1 MTATAAAP
9 APAPAKKKPAR
20 EVDPRSWWQRVREGY
35 AWITITTIAIMLI
48 LWEVIPQTGII
59 NRILFP
65 TFTDTVAG
73 FFQLVAGGYW
83 WEDLAK
89 TMYAVAIAW
98 VIGCVFGFVMGVVL
112 GTNPFIRQAIT
123 PYAIAVQALPKVV
136 LAPLLIGWL
145 GFGSES
151 KIALAVIICFF
162 PVWIDTMVGLA
173 LPAANEFKLM
183 QSLKASR
190 WQVFTKLQ
198 LPSAIPLIMVGVK
211 HSLLLAFTGVLV
223 AEILS
228 ASDGGL
234 GKLAKEFASQLN
246 MSLTYAVVLV
256 VVILAVVLVSIA
268 DVIERRVV
276 FWSEENRARKR

>member
-1 MTATAAAP
+1 MTSGTSLAP
-9 APAPAKKKPAR
+9 R
-20 EVDPRSWWQRVREGY
+20 GSVSSGIRSTWFQRFREGS
-35 AWITITTIAIMLI
+35 AWIVITTVAII
-48 LWEVIPQTGII
+48 LVVWEFFPQSGLV

-65 TFTDTVAG
+65 TFGDTVTA
-73 FFQLVAGGYW
+73 FIQLVGGGYW
-83 WEDLAK
+83 WDDLYK
-89 TMYAVAIAW
+89 TMSAVAIAW
-98 VIGCVFGFVMGVVL
+98 VIGVVFGFSMGVVL
-112 GTNPFIRQAIT
+112 GTSPFIRQAIT

-173 LPAANEFKLM
+173 LPSANEFKLM
-183 QSLKASR
+183 KSLKASK

-198 LPSAIPLIMVGVK
+198 LPSALPMVMVGVK
-211 HSLLLAFTGVLV
+211 HALLLAFTGVIV

-234 GKLAKEFASQLN
+234 GKLTKEFASQLN
-246 MSLTYAVVLV
+246 MGLVYSVVTI
-256 VVILAVVLVSIA
+256 VVILSITLVSIA
-268 DVIERRVV
+268 DVIERKVV
-276 FWSEENRARKR
+276 FWSEESRSKKK

>member
-1 MTATAAAP
+1 MTTTTSAP
-9 APAPAKKKPAR
+9 TRVK
-20 EVDPRSWWQRVREGY
+20 VDDKRSLWRRIQEGS
-35 AWITITTIAIMLI
+35 AWISISTIGVLLL
-48 LWEVIPQTGII
+48 LWEVIPQTGLI

-65 TFTDTVAG
+65 TFTDVVAG
-73 FFQLVAGGYW
+73 FIQLIGGGYW
-83 WEDLAK
+83 WEDLGK
-89 TMYAVAIAW
+89 TMTAVAVAF
-98 VIGCVFGFVMGVVL
+98 VIGVTFGFLMGVLL
-112 GTNPFIRQAIT
+112 GTSPFIRTAIT
-123 PYAIAVQALPKVV
+123 PYAIAVQALPKVA

-183 QSLKASR
+183 QSLRATK
-190 WQVFTKLQ
+190 WQVFLKLQ

-211 HSLLLAFTGVLV
+211 HALLLAFTGVLV

-234 GKLAKEFASQLN
+234 GKLATEYASQLN
-246 MSLTYAVVLV
+246 MPLTYSVILV
-256 VVILAVVLVSIA
+256 VVIVAVVLVSIA

-276 FWSEENRARKR
+276 FWSDESRARKK

>member
-1 MTATAAAP
+1 VTTTATAP
-9 APAPAKKKPAR
+9 TENRVTPP
-20 EVDPRSWWQRVREGY
+20 PRRGGWWTRVREGS
-35 AWITITTIAIMLI
+35 AWISIGTILVLLAI
-48 LWEVIPQTGII
+48 WEVIP
-59 NRILFP
+59 RIGLVDRRLIP
-65 TFTDTVAG
+65 TFTDTAAG
-73 FFQLVAGGYW
+73 FVQLMGTGYW

-98 VIGCVFGFVMGVVL
+98 VIGVSFGFLMGVVL
-112 GTNPFIRQAIT
+112 GTSPFIRQAIT

-145 GFGSES
+145 GFGAES

-173 LPAANEFKLM
+173 LPSANEFKLM
-183 QSLKASR
+183 QSLRATR

-198 LPSAIPLIMVGVK
+198 LPSAIPMIMVGVK
-211 HSLLLAFTGVLV
+211 HALLLAFTGVLV

-228 ASDGGL
+228 ASEGGL
-234 GKLAKEFASQLN
+234 GKLASEFASQIN
-246 MSLTYAVVLV
+246 MPLTYAVVFV

-276 FWSEENRARKR
+276 FWSDEARARKR

>member
-1 MTATAAAP
+1 MTMLAPSPGPSQLHPERTRLRQIRDSSATIGVGTILLLVLIW
-9 APAPAKKKPAR
+9 
-20 EVDPRSWWQRVREGY
+20 ELVPRLESVNRV
-35 AWITITTIAIMLI
+35 L
-48 LWEVIPQTGII
+48 V
-59 NRILFP
+59 P
-65 TFTDTVAG
+65 TFSDVVGG
-73 FFQLVAGGYW
+73 FVRLVGTGYW
-83 WEDLAK
+83 WEDLGK
-89 TMYAVAIAW
+89 TMYAVAVAW
-98 VIGCVFGFVMGVVL
+98 VIGVAFGFVMGVAL
-112 GTNPFIRQAIT
+112 GTSPYVRQAIT

-173 LPAANEFKLM
+173 LPSANEFKLM
-183 QSLKASR
+183 QSLRASR
-190 WQVFTKLQ
+190 RQVFLKLQ
-198 LPSAIPLIMVGVK
+198 LPSAVPMIMVGVK
-211 HSLLLAFTGVLV
+211 HALLLAFTGVLV

-246 MSLTYAVVLV
+246 MPLTYAVVLV
-256 VVILAVVLVSIA
+256 VVILAVVLVSVA

-276 FWSEENRARKR
+276 FWSDESRARTR

>member
-1 MTATAAAP
+1 MTTTAP
-9 APAPAKKKPAR
+9 LEPPP
-20 EVDPRSWWQRVREGY
+20 VRDRRFSIDKVRQGS
-35 AWITITTIAIMLI
+35 AWISITTIVIFLL
-48 LWEVIPQTGII
+48 LWQVIPQTGLI
-59 NRILFP
+59 NRVLFP
-65 TFTDTVAG
+65 TFTDTLAG
-73 FFQLVAGGYW
+73 FVQLVTSGYW
-83 WEDLAK
+83 WDDLGK
-89 TMYAVAIAW
+89 TMIAVAIAW
-98 VIGCVFGFVMGVVL
+98 LIGVSFGFVMGVVL
-112 GTNPFIRQAIT
+112 GTSPFIRQAIT

-183 QSLKASR
+183 QSLKATR
-190 WQVFTKLQ
+190 RQIFLKLQ
-198 LPSAIPLIMVGVK
+198 LPSAIPMIMVGVK

-228 ASDGGL
+228 ASEGGL

-246 MSLTYAVVLV
+246 MPLTYSVVGI
-256 VVILAVVLVSIA
+256 VVILAVALVSIA
-268 DVIERRVV
+268 DVVERRVV
-276 FWSEENRARKR
+276 FWSEESRSRKR

>member
-1 MTATAAAP
+1 MTTTAP
-9 APAPAKKKPAR
+9 APAAPPPVQQKESAFAR
-20 EVDPRSWWQRVREGY
+20 FRAGS
-35 AWITITTIAIMLI
+35 AWLQITTTLVVLT
-48 LWEVIPQTGII
+48 LWQFVPQTGLI
-59 NRILFP
+59 NRTLFP
-65 TFTDTVAG
+65 TFTDTLAG
-73 FFQLVAGGYW
+73 FVQLVGGGYW
-83 WEDLAK
+83 WADLGK
-89 TMYAVAIAW
+89 TMAAVAISW
-98 VIGCVFGFVMGVVL
+98 LIGISFGFVMGVVL
-112 GTNPFIRQAIT
+112 GTSPFIRQAIT

-145 GFGSES
+145 GFGAES

-173 LPAANEFKLM
+173 LPSANEFKLM
-183 QSLKASR
+183 QSLRATKS
-190 WQVFTKLQ
+190 QIFLKLQ
-198 LPSAIPLIMVGVK
+198 LPSAIPMIMVGVK

-246 MSLTYAVVLV
+246 LPLTYSVVGV
-256 VVILAVVLVSIA
+256 VVILAVSLVSIA

-276 FWSEENRARKR
+276 FWSEESRARKR

>member
-1 MTATAAAP
+1 MTTTAP
-9 APAPAKKKPAR
+9 VVPPPVR
-20 EVDPRSWWQRVREGY
+20 EKRMSLERVREGS
-35 AWITITTIAIMLI
+35 AWISITTIVFFLL
-48 LWEVIPQTGII
+48 LWEFLPQTGLI
-59 NRILFP
+59 NRVLFP

-73 FFQLVAGGYW
+73 FVQLVGGGYW
-83 WEDLAK
+83 WADLGA
-89 TMYAVAIAW
+89 TMMAVAIAW
-98 VIGCVFGFVMGVVL
+98 AIGVSFGFTMGVVL
-112 GTNPFIRQAIT
+112 GTSPFIRQAIT

-145 GFGSES
+145 GFGAES

-190 WQVFTKLQ
+190 RQIFLKLQ
-198 LPSAIPLIMVGVK
+198 LPSAIPMIMVGVK

-228 ASDGGL
+228 SSEGGL
-234 GKLAKEFASQLN
+234 GKLAKEFAAQLN
-246 MSLTYAVVLV
+246 MPLTYSVVGI

-268 DVIERRVV
+268 DVVERRVV
-276 FWSEENRARKR
+276 FWSEESRARKR

>member
-1 MTATAAAP
+1 VTSRTATP
-9 APAPAKKKPAR
+9 
-20 EVDPRSWWQRVREGY
+20 QRTSSSSGLATTWFQRFREGS
-35 AWITITTIAIMLI
+35 AWIVITTVAII
-48 LWEVIPQTGII
+48 LLVWEFFPQSGLI

-65 TFTDTVAG
+65 TFGDTVTA
-73 FFQLVAGGYW
+73 FIQLVGGGYW
-83 WEDLAK
+83 WDDLAK
-89 TMYAVAIAW
+89 TMSAVAIAW
-98 VIGCVFGFVMGVVL
+98 VIGVAFGFTMGVVL
-112 GTNPFIRQAIT
+112 GISPFIRQAIT

-173 LPAANEFKLM
+173 LPSANEFKLM
-183 QSLKASR
+183 KSLKAKK

-198 LPSAIPLIMVGVK
+198 LPSALPMIMVGVK
-211 HSLLLAFTGVLV
+211 HALLLAFTGVIV

-234 GKLAKEFASQLN
+234 GKLTKEFASQLN
-246 MSLTYAVVLV
+246 MGLVYAVVTI
-256 VVILAVVLVSIA
+256 VVILSITLVSIA
-268 DVIERRVV
+268 DVIERKVV
-276 FWSEENRARKR
+276 FWSEESRSKKK

>member
-1 MTATAAAP
+1 MTATAP
-9 APAPAKKKPAR
+9 LEPPPVRDRRFTVDKAR
-20 EVDPRSWWQRVREGY
+20 EGS
-35 AWITITTIAIMLI
+35 AWISITTIIIFLL
-48 LWEVIPQTGII
+48 LWQFIPQTGLI
-59 NRILFP
+59 NRVLFP
-65 TFTDTVAG
+65 TFTETLAG
-73 FFQLVAGGYW
+73 FVQLVTSGYW
-83 WEDLAK
+83 WDDLGK
-89 TMYAVAIAW
+89 TMIAVAIAW
-98 VIGCVFGFVMGVVL
+98 LIGVSFGFVMGVVL
-112 GTNPFIRQAIT
+112 GTSPFIRQAIT

-183 QSLKASR
+183 QSLKATR
-190 WQVFTKLQ
+190 RQIFLKLQ
-198 LPSAIPLIMVGVK
+198 LPSAIPMIMVGVK

-228 ASDGGL
+228 ASEGGL

-246 MSLTYAVVLV
+246 MPLTYSVVGI
-256 VVILAVVLVSIA
+256 VVILAVSLVSIA
-268 DVIERRVV
+268 DVVERRVV
-276 FWSEENRARKR
+276 FWSEESRARKR

>member
-1 MTATAAAP
+1 MTITKAMNGLRPT
-9 APAPAKKKPAR
+9 R
-20 EVDPRSWWQRVREGY
+20 PRRPSTEKLQPGP
-35 AWITITTIAIMLI
+35 AWISIATIAVVLV
-48 LWEVIPQTGII
+48 LWQFIPQTGLI
-59 NRILFP
+59 NRVLFP
-65 TFTDTVAG
+65 TFTETLGG
-73 FFQLVAGGYW
+73 FVQLVTSGYW
-83 WEDLAK
+83 WEDLGK
-89 TMYAVAIAW
+89 TMVAVAIAW
-98 VIGCVFGFVMGVVL
+98 TIGVTFGFTMGVIL
-112 GTNPFIRQAIT
+112 GTSPFIRTAIT

-183 QSLKASR
+183 QSLKATR
-190 WQVFTKLQ
+190 WQVFLKLQ
-198 LPSAIPLIMVGVK
+198 LPSAIPMIMVGVK

-223 AEILS
+223 AEILA

-246 MSLTYAVVLV
+246 MPLTYSVVGI
-256 VVILAVVLVSIA
+256 VVILAVTLVSIA
-268 DVIERRVV
+268 DVVERRVV
-276 FWSEENRARKR
+276 FWSEESRTRRRS

>member
-1 MTATAAAP
+1 MTTTAP
-9 APAPAKKKPAR
+9 APAPAW
-20 EVDPRSWWQRVREGY
+20 VGDTRSLWRRIREGS
-35 AWITITTIAIMLI
+35 AWISITTIVVLLL
-48 LWEVIPQTGII
+48 LWEIVPQTGVI

-65 TFTDTVAG
+65 TFTDVVAG

-83 WEDLAK
+83 WEDLGK
-89 TMYAVAIAW
+89 TMMAVGIAW
-98 VIGCVFGFVMGVVL
+98 SIGVAFGFVMGVVL
-112 GTNPFIRQAIT
+112 GTSPFIRTAIT

-145 GFGSES
+145 GFGPES

-162 PVWIDTMVGLA
+162 PVWVDTMVGLA

-183 QSLKASR
+183 QSLRATR
-190 WQVFTKLQ
+190 WQIFRKLQ

-234 GKLAKEFASQLN
+234 GKLASEFASQLN
-246 MSLTYAVVLV
+246 MPLTYAVVLV
-256 VVILAVVLVSIA
+256 VVIFAVILVSIA

-276 FWSEENRARKR
+276 FWSDESRARKR

>member
-1 MTATAAAP
+1 MTTVVPPPVAQ
-9 APAPAKKKPAR
+9 K
-20 EVDPRSWWQRVREGY
+20 VDERRFTVRRFRDGS
-35 AWITITTIAIMLI
+35 AWITILTIAVLLV
-48 LWEVIPQTGII
+48 LWQVVPQTGII
-59 NRILFP
+59 NRVLFP

-83 WEDLAK
+83 WADLGK
-89 TMYAVAIAW
+89 TMFAVGIAW
-98 VIGCVFGFVMGVVL
+98 AIGVSFGFLMGVVL
-112 GTNPFIRQAIT
+112 GTSPFIRTAIT

-145 GFGSES
+145 GFGPES

-162 PVWIDTMVGLA
+162 PVWIDTMVGLS

-183 QSLKASR
+183 RSLRANR
-190 WQVFTKLQ
+190 WQVFTRLQ

-234 GKLAKEFASQLN
+234 GKLASEFASQLN

-256 VVILAVVLVSIA
+256 VVILAVILVSIA

-276 FWSEENRARKR
+276 FWSDESRARKR

>member
-1 MTATAAAP
+1 MTVIAP
-9 APAPAKKKPAR
+9 DPGVTRVPAR
-20 EVDPRSWWQRVREGY
+20 RPGVVRRIREGS
-35 AWITITTIAIMLI
+35 AWITIVTIGVMVLA
-48 LWEVIPQTGII
+48 WELVPRLEGV

-65 TFTDTVAG
+65 TFSDVAAG
-73 FFQLVAGGYW
+73 FVQLLGSGYW
-83 WEDLAK
+83 WEDLGK
-89 TMYAVAIAW
+89 TMGAVAIAW
-98 VIGCVFGFVMGVVL
+98 AIGVSFGFAMGVLL
-112 GTNPFIRQAIT
+112 GTSPFIRTAIT

-145 GFGSES
+145 GFGPES

-183 QSLKASR
+183 QSLRASR
-190 WQVFTKLQ
+190 TQVFLKLQ
-198 LPSAIPLIMVGVK
+198 LPSALPMIMVGVK

-246 MSLTYAVVLV
+246 MPLTYSVVLV
-256 VVILAVVLVSIA
+256 VVVLAVVLVSVA

-276 FWSEENRARKR
+276 FWSDEARARKR